1 MAYQLIDKF
10 SGAAAALLSAHTPDV
25 GTTPWSSSATYNY
38 TGSDFRL
45 DGAGLVY
52 NNAANSLTIWPGT
65 LASNT
70 FEVRWQI
77 RRDTAIA
84 GHTSGITCWAATS
97 GSVGYRF
104 YYNETAGGFQVAK
117 QGVGVVGGLVVALT
131 VGAPYACRV
140 RCTDGAS
147 RVFLFEYSA
156 DAGQTWTTV
165 YNYTDASPIAGS
177 ATIGLWYDVANTG
190 STGIR
195 VGNLRAGPNPTTPG
209 LTVSPTVATTSTPL
223 TITLT
228 GSGTGWKSGTPGV
241 PTFTV
246 TGGAGAALS
255 AQTITAVDAATATLN
270 PGTAGGTLTITD
282 PSGGTATVAVSAM
295 LSYDSTIKGATTG
308 QAGTATVLGRTWDG
322 TTEATPSTAA
332 TLGTIRELDT
342 PGTYLC
348 RVTYSSTMLPVGTV
362 PIVKWT
368 ISSAIFTD
376 TAPVPLVPP
385 QVTLGG
391 YGAGLDPA
399 SMLLVTPA
407 NKIATDA
414 GNRVSANTTQFLG
427 QAVVLD
433 AQNYP
438 GVNVVDMVG
447 SPPVAQSIP
456 TAAQIATA
464 VLTSTTSTDFAIA
477 GTLGKI
483 IITQLGG
490 TFTSNSSSVFSAPAL
505 ANAPSGTGASA
516 ASIVAAMDSSS
527 TKLANL
533 DATMSSRMAG
543 SAYTAPPSVATIAA
557 AILVTPA
564 NKLATDSSGFVTLT
578 SAEHTNIV
586 ADTRSGLT
594 AQNYTTARAASL
606 DDITTI
612 KNAITNSQL
621 TGSVVTD
628 GTPNTATSVV
638 VSGIAGAT
646 PATLAKGWEVE
657 FLDPASTPPGR
668 VKGGGPTTGAIAATG
683 SNIRLSF
690 NDLGFV
696 PAVGDQVVLFVRG

>member
-25 GTTPWSSSATYNY
+25 GTTAWSSSATYNY

-45 DGAGLVY
+45 DGAGFIY
-52 NNAANSLTIWPGT
+52 NNAPNSLTIWPGT

-84 GHTSGITCWAATS
+84 GHTSGITLWAATS

-104 YYNETAGGFQVAK
+104 LYNETAGGFQVAK
-117 QGVGVVGGLVVALT
+117 QGVGTVGGLVVALT
-131 VGAPYACRV
+131 AGAPYGCRL
-140 RCTDGAS
+140 RCTDGSS
-147 RVFLFEYSA
+147 RVFTYEYSS
-156 DAGQTWTTV
+156 DSGQTWTTI
-165 YNYTDASPIAGS
+165 YNYTDTTPIAGS
-177 ATIGLWYDVANTG
+177 STVGLWYDVANTA

-209 LTVSPTVATTSTPL
+209 LVVSPTVATTSTPL

-228 GSGTGWKSGTPGV
+228 GSGTGWKPGTPGV
-241 PTFTV
+241 PAFTV
-246 TGGAGAALS
+246 TTTSGASIS

-270 PGTAGGTLTITD
+270 PGTSAATLTITD
-282 PSGGTATVAVSAM
+282 PSGGTATVAVTAM
-295 LSYDSTIKGATTG
+295 ISYDSTIKGATTG

-348 RVTYSSTMLPVGTV
+348 RVTYASTMLPTGTV
-362 PIVKWT
+362 PVVKWT

-385 QVTLGG
+385 QVTIGG
-391 YGAGLDPA
+391 YGAGQDPA
-399 SMLLVTPA
+399 SLVLVTPA

-414 GNRVSANTTQFLG
+414 GNRISANTTQLLG
-427 QAVVLD
+427 QAVQLD
-433 AQNYP
+433 ASNFLK
-438 GVNVVDMVG
+438 VDVEDMVG
-447 SPPVAQSIP
+447 SPPVAQTIP

-464 VLTSTTSTDFAIA
+464 ILTSTTSTDFAVA
-477 GTLGKI
+477 GSLGKI
-483 IITQLGG
+483 IAQLGG

-543 SAYTAPPSVATIAA
+543 LAYTPPPSVATIAA

-564 NKLATDSSGFVTLT
+564 NLILTDSTGKVTLT
-578 SAEHTNIV
+578 SAEHTAIV
-586 ADTRSGLT
+586 ADTRAGLT

-628 GTPNTATSVV
+628 GAANTATSVV

-657 FLDPASTPPGR
+657 FLDPASNPPGR

-683 SNIRLSF
+683 SNIRLAF